1 MSSTLKKSLKILEAV
16 AMSDS
21 PRGISELARDIK
33 LDKSLVQRILQT
45 LAEENY
51 VEKTAD
57 TSRYRPTLRL
67 WELGSRVIEQNDTRR
82 LIHPILRYA
91 SKVSNLTSYFAAA
104 DHLDVIYLDKVEG
117 EKGRANSSDPG
128 RRIPMYAAAS
138 GRAILAFLPT
148 DQLKPVIQALEK
160 NGGSKAEIEKDLADI
175 RKRYFA
181 TTERGTT
188 VRIGS
193 VAAPVWGTGPTPIG
207 SIVLTSDSVTL
218 PPSEFDQV
226 GLIVLGAA
234 EQATKVLGGTF
245 PIGIDHAP

>member
-1 MSSTLKKSLKILEAV
+1 MSSTLKKSLKIIEAV
-16 AMSDS
+16 AMSES

-91 SKVSNLTSYFAAA
+91 AKASNLTAYFAAA
-104 DHLDVIYLDKVEG
+104 DHPDVIYLDKIEG

-138 GRAILAFLPT
+138 GRAILAFSPAN
-148 DQLKPVIQALEK
+148 QLKPIIQALEK
-160 NGGSKAEIEKDLADI
+160 KGGSKAELESDLANI
-175 RKRYFA
+175 RARFFA
-181 TTERGTT
+181 TTERGTA
-188 VRIGS
+188 VRISS
-193 VAAPVWGTGPTPIG
+193 VAAPVWGLNTSPIG
-207 SIVLTSDSVTL
+207 SIVLTSDSVTF
-218 PPSEFDQV
+218 PPSEFDRI
-226 GLIVLGAA
+226 GSIALGAA
-234 EQATKVLGGTF
+234 EQATKVLGGIF